1 MTKETLL
8 KILNQKVDVA
18 KKNVDYWLIRYQVSM
33 AKRDLLE
40 GLVDELSKLE
50 EEESE
55 KGEQE

>member
-8 KILNQKVDVA
+8 KILNKKIDVA
-18 KKNVDYWLIRYQVSM
+18 KKYVDYWSTRYQVST
-33 AKRDLLE
+33 AKLDLLE

-55 KGEQE
+55 KGE

>member
-8 KILNQKVDVA
+8 KILNKKIDVA
-18 KKNVDYWLIRYQVSM
+18 KKDVDYWSTRYQVST
-33 AKRDLLE
+33 AKLDLLE

-55 KGEQE
+55 KGE

>member
-8 KILNQKVDVA
+8 GFLNRKIFTA
-18 KKNVDYWLIRYQVSM
+18 KKDVDYWSTRHQVAT
-33 AKRDLLE
+33 AKLDLLE

-55 KGEQE
+55 KGEK